1 MAGPFWIAADWGTS
15 HLRVWRM
22 EGHSVT
28 AETRSDRG
36 MGRSAPEAFEPA
48 LLDLVGPW
56 LDGAGRVPVL
66 ACGMVGARQGWVEA
80 AYVATPA
87 PPGDPAASVPAPAR
101 DPRIE
106 VRILPGLCQQDPP
119 DVMRGEETQ
128 VAGLLLETPSFDG
141 LLCLPGTHAKWARVA
156 GGKVVAFRT
165 FMTGELFALLS
176 EQSVLR
182 HSMPDDGW
190 NDAAFAAGFE
200 ASRTDP
206 SALARSLF
214 TIRATGLLRDEPP
227 GAARARLS
235 GLLIGAE
242 FAAMGAEALSGAV
255 AVIGGGAIAGVY
267 RDAFRLAGAEPQ
279 VISAE
284 TATLRG
290 LCAARDALER
300 TTPSAAT

>member
-1 MAGPFWIAADWGTS
+1 MGHAFWIAADWGTS

-22 EGHSVT
+22 EGHAVT
-28 AETRSDRG
+28 AEARSAQG
-36 MGRSAPEAFEPA
+36 MGRLAPGAFEPA
-48 LLDLVGPW
+48 LLDLIGPW
-56 LDGAGRVPVL
+56 LEDAGRAQVL

-128 VAGLLLETPSFDG
+128 IAGLLLEEPSFAG
-141 LLCLPGTHAKWARVA
+141 LVCLPGTHSKWVRVA
-156 GGKVVAFRT
+156 SGRVEAFQT

-176 EQSVLR
+176 GQSVLR
-182 HSMPDDGW
+182 HSMPGQSW
-190 NDAAFAAGFE
+190 NDAAFAAGF
-200 ASRTDP
+200 AAARSDP
-206 SALARSLF
+206 AALARSLF
-214 TIRATGLLRDEPP
+214 AIRAAGLLRDVPP

-242 FAAMGAEALSGAV
+242 FAAMGGEALSGAV
-255 AVIGGGAIAGVY
+255 AVIGAGGIAEIY
-267 RDAFRLAGAEPQ
+267 RDAFRLAGVEPQ
-279 VISAE
+279 IIAAE
-284 TATLRG
+284 NATLRG
-290 LCAARDALER
+290 LCAAHDALER
-300 TTPSAAT
+300 TTP